1 MTQQPQ
7 DPASPAAPASG
18 PASGADPATTTSAP
32 RTPDWSIDATADEK
46 STPRTAGADM
56 TAAELAAAGR
66 DFMPASPHDQPFT
79 TSERK
84 AYERKIMNFGLLLL
98 VLVLAGTGIAAHA
111 LFTSLSERADSEWS
125 LDLDTG
131 NILPETPFSPLPSP
145 APVPVPKREPTQ
157 IELPDTPLPHGD
169 QDMRRVIGRVTAIV
183 DGQQG
188 MQSALYARIE
198 YYMPEAHANCF
209 FHAPVAFGMYRAGD
223 NVVVEYNAGAPD
235 MCGTSQI
242 SGTQR

>member
-7 DPASPAAPASG
+7 DPASPVVAATLPD
-18 PASGADPATTTSAP
+18 ADPKTAAVSP
-32 RTPDWSIDATADEK
+32 RTPDWSVDAPAD
-46 STPRTAGADM
+46 STRKQQSP
-56 TAAELAAAGR
+56 AELAAAGR

-84 AYERKIMNFGLLLL
+84 AYERKIMNFGLILL

-131 NILPETPFSPLPSP
+131 DILPETPFSPLPSP

-157 IELPDTPLPHGD
+157 IELPDTPVPHGD
-169 QDMRRVIGRVTAIV
+169 QNMRRVIGRVTAIV

-198 YYMPEAHANCF
+198 YYMPEVHANCF

-223 NVVVEYNAGAPD
+223 NVRVEYNADAPD
-235 MCGTSQI
+235 MCGSSQI

>member
-84 AYERKIMNFGLLLL
+84 ANERGEGGPCCEVAQIEKEFVGCG
-98 VLVLAGTGIAAHA
+98 VLAPHRGDHRLGNALHRSDDQGSDDLDKSPGTCKQTGR
-111 LFTSLSERADSEWS
+111 SGLSEQAEGHRRSLRDDERHRA
-125 LDLDTG
+125 
-131 NILPETPFSPLPSP
+131 
-145 APVPVPKREPTQ
+145 
-157 IELPDTPLPHGD
+157 
-169 QDMRRVIGRVTAIV
+169 
-183 DGQQG
+183 
-188 MQSALYARIE
+188 
-198 YYMPEAHANCF
+198 
-209 FHAPVAFGMYRAGD
+209 
-223 NVVVEYNAGAPD
+223 
-235 MCGTSQI
+235 
-242 SGTQR
+242 